1 VETPQSKRLAT
12 DEQSNV
18 LIYMTGHGGDNFLK
32 FQDQEEINARDLA
45 DALTQMHE
53 RKRYSQLKFRI
64 NITRYNEILLMI
76 DTCQASTMHD
86 HIVAPGVT
94 AIASSIRGESSY
106 SVNKC
111 TLSHL

>member
-1 VETPQSKRLAT
+1 METANSKRLAT

-45 DALTQMHE
+45 DAFNQMHE
-53 RKRYSQLKFRI
+53 RQ
-64 NITRYNEILLMI
+64 RYNEILLMI

-86 HIVAPGVT
+86 HIVAPGIT

-106 SVNKC
+106 SVPFPLLLL
-111 TLSHL
+111 TA